1 MIFILSLF
9 ACIPAKTV
17 KFQPVEGVICER
29 RNGATTCT
37 VSGSVGCSPVSL
49 TVKP

>member
-1 MIFILSLF
+1 MIVVLSLF
-9 ACIPAKTV
+9 ACISAKTV

-29 RNGATTCT
+29 RNGVTTCT

>member
-1 MIFILSLF
+1 MFVLLTF
-9 ACIPAKTV
+9 LACAPKVV
-17 KFQPVEGVICER
+17 KFSPVDGVFCER
-29 RNGATTCT
+29 KGNVTTCT

>member
-29 RNGATTCT
+29 RNGVTICT

-49 TVKP
+49 TDKP